1 MTLAVTSCRGRAAT
15 TPDDH
20 QHAQQDVED
29 HPALRRP
36 AAGEDQQ
43 EVLDQAEAQT
53 SWLEMVDIIAASTA
67 ASTSPVMNGCS
78 TAWAITSTTVSG
90 LPRPLVSR
98 WT

>member
-1 MTLAVTSCRGRAAT
+1 
-15 TPDDH
+15 
-20 QHAQQDVED
+20 
-29 HPALRRP
+29 
-36 AAGEDQQ
+36 
-43 EVLDQAEAQT
+43 
-53 SWLEMVDIIAASTA
+53 MVDIIAASTA